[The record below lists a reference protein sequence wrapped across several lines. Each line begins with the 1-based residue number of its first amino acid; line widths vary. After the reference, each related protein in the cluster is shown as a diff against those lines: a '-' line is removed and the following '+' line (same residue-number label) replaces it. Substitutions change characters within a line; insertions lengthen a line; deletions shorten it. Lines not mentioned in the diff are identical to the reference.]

1 MIGDAFWGT
10 TNIKIA
16 SAVAAFGAKI
26 RKQDPVTRFIKPDG
40 TQQVTFWFLSDGGG
54 IVDQVRAELEK
65 NWVDMKSPE
74 ESPIRY
80 VRAALENRETLLGLV
95 KRAEPIRVIQTGG
108 QTLIVAENARP
119 ELKKA
124 ILKHI

>member
-1 MIGDAFWGT
+1 MQGTSYWGT

-16 SAVAAFGAKI
+16 SCVAAFGGTL
-26 RKQDPVTRFIKPDG
+26 RQSDPVTHIVKEDG
-40 TQQVTFWFLSDGGG
+40 SRQVTFWFNSGEG
-54 IVDQVRAELEK
+54 AEAKAEMER
-65 NWVDMKSPE
+65 NWVDMKSDG

-95 KRAEPIRVIQTGG
+95 KRAEPIQIIKRGG
-108 QTLIVAENARP
+108 QTLLVPINAKP

-124 ILKHI
+124 ILRAI

>member
-1 MIGDAFWGT
+1 MQGTSYWGT

-16 SAVAAFGAKI
+16 SCVAAFGGTL
-26 RKQDPVTRFIKPDG
+26 RQSDPVTHIVKEDG
-40 TQQVTFWFLSDGGG
+40 SRQVTFWFNSGEGTEAK
-54 IVDQVRAELEK
+54 AEMER
-65 NWVDMKSPE
+65 NWGDMKSDS

-95 KRAEPIRVIQTGG
+95 KRAEPIQIIKRGG
-108 QTLIVAENARP
+108 QTLLVPINAKP

-124 ILKHI
+124 ILRAI